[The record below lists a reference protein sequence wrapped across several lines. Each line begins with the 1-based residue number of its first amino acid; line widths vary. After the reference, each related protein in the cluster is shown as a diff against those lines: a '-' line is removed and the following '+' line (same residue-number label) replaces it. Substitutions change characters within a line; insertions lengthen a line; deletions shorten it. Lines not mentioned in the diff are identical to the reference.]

1 MTRAENDDWTISIF
15 LPEPQVTVEAPD
27 ESVDKHS
34 IRDLMP
40 RFGRV
45 AEVDGRS
52 VEAQWRKTVDTLMRL
67 SSSISERTKDWRID
81 EVEVGLTLSAKGEL
95 LFIAEAGAE
104 ASIKFVLKKRLRS
117 QPESA

>member
-67 SSSISERTKDWRID
+67 IPRLASARKTGGSTRSKSASHLVPRANYYSSPKL
-81 EVEVGLTLSAKGEL
+81 VP
-95 LFIAEAGAE
+95 
-104 ASIKFVLKKRLRS
+104 KRV
-117 QPESA
+117 